1 MDSTT
6 SRLRPEQQQLAFE
19 PGQPESGVNADKVQ
33 ASVSSEPV
41 YPIEPV
47 NLAEENGSYAPVWLQ
62 RLSITIQVL
71 FCIELGL
78 LLAVLPWYGGVWNN
92 NSLLFEHPQIRAI
105 VQHNFV
111 RGLVSGLGI
120 VDIWLGIWEAVH
132 YRDRKAPV
140 FQQQVSGK

>member
-6 SRLRPEQQQLAFE
+6 SRLRPEQQQLAFD
-19 PGQPESGVNADKVQ
+19 PGQKDGAYAERVQ
-33 ASVSSEPV
+33 PSVSSEPV
-41 YPIEPV
+41 YPADPV
-47 NLAEENGSYAPVWLQ
+47 NLAEGAESVAPVWLQ
-62 RLSITIQVL
+62 RLSIIIQVL

-111 RGLVSGLGI
+111 RGLVSGLGM

-140 FQQQVSGK
+140 LQQQMSGK

>member
-1 MDSTT
+1 MDPTT

-19 PGQPESGVNADKVQ
+19 PGQKDGACAEKGQP
-33 ASVSSEPV
+33 SVSSEPV
-41 YPIEPV
+41 YPVEPV
-47 NLAEENGSYAPVWLQ
+47 NLVEENGNVAPVWLQ

-78 LLAVLPWYGGVWNN
+78 LLAVLPWYGAVWNN
-92 NSLLFEHPQIRAI
+92 NSLLLDHPQLRAI
-105 VQHNFV
+105 LLHNFV

-132 YRDRKAPV
+132 YRDRKAPAA
-140 FQQQVSGK
+140 QQQVSGK